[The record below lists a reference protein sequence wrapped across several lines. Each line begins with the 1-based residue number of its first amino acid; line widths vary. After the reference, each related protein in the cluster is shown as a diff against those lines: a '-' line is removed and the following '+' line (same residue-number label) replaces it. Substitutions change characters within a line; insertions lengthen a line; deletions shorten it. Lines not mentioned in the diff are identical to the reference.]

1 MGDLQNNDR
10 GPATLRRVPCRFL
23 VKVELVGFEPTSA
36 QGNHVLSTRLSQPLV
51 FERRQ
56 DLGHQSSPYPLK
68 FTYGTGLPSA
78 IPDLPAPLNLRIRD
92 NILGAVSRRTI
103 L

>member
-1 MGDLQNNDR
+1 MSPKTATGDLPHNGESPVD
-10 GPATLRRVPCRFL
+10 PM
-23 VKVELVGFEPTSA
+23 KVELVGFEPTSA

-68 FTYGTGLPSA
+68 IHLRHGAAASYSRFTCTA
-78 IPDLPAPLNLRIRD
+78 
-92 NILGAVSRRTI
+92 
-103 L
+103 